1 MDTKSKAEQVL
12 DSTVDLY
19 GWPDA
24 EKIGMPIDLA
34 RKCVE
39 VAQAYLDQC
48 QEVERLKGETY
59 EGKIELTAR
68 DCRHIREDALEEAAK
83 GFKPDMVYL
92 GEIVIEIIEAI
103 KDKQ

>member
-1 MDTKSKAEQVL
+1 MMDTKSI
-12 DSTVDLY
+12 
-19 GWPDA
+19 A
-24 EKIGMPIDLA
+24 EKLISLIDSPDPEVIQDA
-34 RKCVE
+34 HIKT
-39 VAQAYLDQC
+39 VAQAYLTQC

-83 GFKPDMVYL
+83 EIDRL
-92 GEIVIEIIEAI
+92 GQTHTLYSADFMAREIRAL